1 MALHQQV
8 RGIHI
13 GTSRWD
19 LRLFPLVSFACC
31 WLLLRMISSR
41 NMRREVGLSRSFVT
55 GTEWARGISGVVV
68 SETSGS
74 GLIEWWC
81 KAWVHLVARQC
92 FES

>member
-19 LRLFPLVSFACC
+19 LRLFLLVSFV
-31 WLLLRMISSR
+31 LLAAAPDDIIPKHATGAWFVPFLRNR
-41 NMRREVGLSRSFVT
+41 DGVGTRDIRSF
-55 GTEWARGISGVVV
+55 SL
-68 SETSGS
+68 S
-74 GLIEWWC
+74 GLIDWWC
-81 KAWVHLVARQC
+81 KAWFHLVARQC